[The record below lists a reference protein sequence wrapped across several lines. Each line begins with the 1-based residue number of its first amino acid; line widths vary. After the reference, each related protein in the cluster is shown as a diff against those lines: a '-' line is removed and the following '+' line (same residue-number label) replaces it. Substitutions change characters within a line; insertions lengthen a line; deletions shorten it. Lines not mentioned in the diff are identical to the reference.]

1 MLYAMQDATE
11 NSHIIGDCDWI
22 WWLIQHQRTCQTR
35 NYDCTDTKNAQELL
49 IVEALRQNSVTIEDN
64 LTGAKYI
71 WGRCRD

>member
-11 NSHIIGDCDWI
+11 
-22 WWLIQHQRTCQTR
+22 IQHQRTCQTR

-64 LTGAKYI
+64 LTCAKYI
-71 WGRCRD
+71 WGRYRD